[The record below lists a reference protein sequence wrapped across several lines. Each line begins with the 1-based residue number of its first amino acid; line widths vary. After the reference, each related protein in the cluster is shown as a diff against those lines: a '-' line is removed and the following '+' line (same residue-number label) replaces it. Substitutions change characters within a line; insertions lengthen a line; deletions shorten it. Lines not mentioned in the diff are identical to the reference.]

1 MAFPNVNPLIETFL
15 EPTRIFLFGKRFPSL
30 VYRAAPMSEGAGDA
44 GDAALATV
52 TAAVAAAGSAT
63 LPPAGE
69 LAGFSAPPDTKGA
82 RCRCRPG
89 RSSGRCRAFG
99 AEAGFARIYGFSFEG
114 HYYKLPR
121 PLLFLVRGDGHAR
134 APEDPPAATGDDR
147 QFNTRFTGIEGKD
160 WQFGSDIL
168 VWAVDKHDIAV
179 CLDLEI
185 GRYEQVLLQWF
196 IASEEE
202 AANRSASAS
211 RSATSSRSAASFRS
225 AALGPHQGR

>member
-15 EPTRIFLFGKRFPSL
+15 EPSRIFLFGKRFPSL
-30 VYRAAPMSEGAGDA
+30 VYQAAPMSEGAGDA
-44 GDAALATV
+44 GAAALATV

-63 LPPAGE
+63 LPPPGE
-69 LAGFSAPPDTKGA
+69 LAGFATNGAGGQLPMPPG
-82 RCRCRPG
+82 PVE
-89 RSSGRCRAFG
+89 RALREFG

-134 APEDPPAATGDDR
+134 APEDPPAATGGDR
-147 QFNTRFTGIEGKD
+147 EFSTRFTGIEGKD

-202 AANRSASAS
+202 AAANRSASAS
-211 RSATSSRSAASFRS
+211 RSALSSRSAASFRS